1 LSWTGAWVA
10 AIRTDNSCSVYLQ
23 VPILMQQPTNFLP
36 AVRSQYEA
44 LPYPPCNPEDDRTRL
59 VQTWLEDLPMINH
72 YCFAGK
78 QSFKNNFRALVA
90 GGGTGDAT
98 IFLAEQLRAT
108 NAQIVHLDMSQAS
121 IAIAQQRANIRGL
134 ANITWV
140 HDSLLNLPA
149 LGLGEFDYINC
160 SGVLHH
166 LADPDAGFNAL
177 RSVLKPAGNDNGNSA
192 GAVGLMVYAA
202 TGRTAVYQ
210 MQALM
215 RLVNH
220 GSAEGGDVNK
230 EIAHTK
236 DILASLPP
244 SNWFVRSQDL
254 HHDQNM
260 GDAGIYDLLLHS
272 QDRAYTVG
280 ELFDWLGHNTG
291 NGPLGG
297 HRMHLSFSDVQRGRA
312 PYLPHM
318 VLGSKPPA
326 IAAQLRKLP
335 LRQQYE
341 MAELMVGNIITHSL
355 YATRSADCTAPYGDA
370 QYIPF
375 FYHEPLTGADAARV
389 FDTNHGKPFMLHHQH
404 SGVSVMVNPGRY
416 GAKIL
421 ALIDGKKSF
430 ADLFSSFRADW
441 KGQAAAP
448 DDATLF
454 ADFADTYNTLNAL
467 ERLLLR
473 HPDSLSS

>member
-1 LSWTGAWVA
+1 MPQ
-10 AIRTDNSCSVYLQ
+10 IDNY
-23 VPILMQQPTNFLP
+23 LP

-98 IFLAEQLRAT
+98 IFLAEQLRHT

-121 IAIAQQRANIRGL
+121 IDIAQARARIRGL

-140 HDSLLNLPA
+140 HDSLLNLPT
-149 LGLGEFDYINC
+149 LGLEKFDYINC

-177 RSVLKPAGNDNGNSA
+177 RSVLAPSGAGRCESA
-192 GAVGLMVYAA
+192 GALGLMVYAT

-215 RLVNH
+215 RLVNQTGLQNH
-220 GSAEGGDVNK
+220 DAQQK
-230 EIAHTK
+230 IANTK
-236 DILASLPP
+236 DILTSLPA

-254 HHDQNM
+254 HHDQHM
-260 GDAGIYDLLLHS
+260 GDAGIFDLLLHS
-272 QDRAYTVG
+272 QDRSYTVG
-280 ELFDWLGHNTG
+280 ELFDWLGYNTG

-318 VLGSKPPA
+318 VLGNKPPA
-326 IAAQLRKLP
+326 MSAQLRALP
-335 LRQQYE
+335 VRQQYE
-341 MAELMVGNIITHSL
+341 MAELMIGNLITHSL
-355 YATRSADCTAPYGDA
+355 YATHSADCTAPYGDI

-375 FYHEPLTGADAARV
+375 FFHEPLTGQTASRV
-389 FDTNHGKPFMLHHQH
+389 FDTNCGKPFMLHHQH
-404 SGVSVMVNPGRY
+404 SGVSVTVDPGRY

-421 ALIDGKKSF
+421 ALIDGEKSF
-430 ADLFSSFRADW
+430 AEIFARFRADW
-441 KGQAAAP
+441 HGQAAAP
-448 DDATLF
+448 DDAALF
-454 ADFADTYNTLNAL
+454 ADFKDTYDTLNSL

-473 HPDSLSS
+473 HPDSLQACS